1 MAAASLILPTF
12 NELIAILNPSPLV
25 PRMFWIGTLVSL
37 KKTCLVEEEF
47 RPNLISSSPKVK
59 PLTLDFSN
67 IKFNQGHYYFSGFA
81 EKNYK
86 IIYFSISDVRHFPN
100 DNSVLIR
107 TAKHTKDW
115 TGGSNNYAKRNKE
128 SIKEIANKLIK

>member
-1 MAAASLILPTF
+1 MKEWWWKGISPAKAVSKEKCLIRQ
-12 NELIAILNPSPLV
+12 A
-25 PRMFWIGTLVSL
+25 L
-37 KKTCLVEEEF
+37 KEAH
-47 RPNLISSSPKVK
+47 
-59 PLTLDFSN
+59 FSN

-115 TGGSNNYAKRNKE
+115 TGGSNNYAERNHE
-128 SIKEIANKLIK
+128 SIKELANKLIKE

>member
-1 MAAASLILPTF
+1 MKEWWWNGISPVKAVSKEKRLIRQ
-12 NELIAILNPSPLV
+12 A
-25 PRMFWIGTLVSL
+25 L
-37 KKTCLVEEEF
+37 KEAH
-47 RPNLISSSPKVK
+47 
-59 PLTLDFSN
+59 FSN

-115 TGGSNNYAKRNKE
+115 TGGSNNYAERNHE
-128 SIKEIANKLIK
+128 SIKELANKLIKE